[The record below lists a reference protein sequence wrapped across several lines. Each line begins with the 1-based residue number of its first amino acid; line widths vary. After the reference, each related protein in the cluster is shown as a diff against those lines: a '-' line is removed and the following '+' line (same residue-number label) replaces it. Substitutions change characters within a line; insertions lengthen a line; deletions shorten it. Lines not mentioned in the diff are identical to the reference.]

1 VNAHPAG
8 FYSIGRRPRRYHNNI
23 HALVHDQF
31 MTIDKLAHSTPLQPS
46 AGSCCVD
53 RPMEATTIESTFLR
67 RVCSRT
73 INLLS
78 LFGFTYSRSSH
89 QPARI
94 LEVDKISPLRKLRS
108 VEVARAPCIW
118 RSIILL
124 GDLKFLWVPGW
135 RWLPDIISLH
145 THAFCPTT
153 SPRSLPDN
161 RNFASPRSD
170 YSPRKKV
177 VNLNPPPQQSTSCV
191 VRTL

>member
-1 VNAHPAG
+1 MFTG
-8 FYSIGRRPRRYHNNI
+8 
-23 HALVHDQF
+23 
-31 MTIDKLAHSTPLQPS
+31 
-46 AGSCCVD
+46 
-53 RPMEATTIESTFLR
+53 TFLR

-73 INLLS
+73 INLFS
-78 LFGFTYSRSSH
+78 LFGFTYLRSSH

-94 LEVDKISPLRKLRS
+94 LAIDEISALCKLRS
-108 VEVARAPCIW
+108 IGVAPAAFPPCIW

-145 THAFCPTT
+145 THASCPTT

-161 RNFASPRSD
+161 RNFASPRSH

-177 VNLNPPPQQSTSCV
+177 VYLNPPPQQSTSCV
-191 VRTL
+191 VTL